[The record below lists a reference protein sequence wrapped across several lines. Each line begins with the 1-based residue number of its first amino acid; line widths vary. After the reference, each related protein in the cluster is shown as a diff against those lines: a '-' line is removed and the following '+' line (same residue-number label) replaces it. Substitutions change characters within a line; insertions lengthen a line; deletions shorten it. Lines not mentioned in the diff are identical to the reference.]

1 MFEINL
7 RCHISILLY
16 FVLFVLFCYV
26 CWGFL
31 WSLFYFILFVG
42 FLGEAVCILFVVCCF
57 CFCFCFLLCV
67 CLFVILFFLSYIR
80 YIFSDNVY
88 SRNVFFFSFVLFV
101 YFYFLFFFKSA
112 LTYKTR
118 ITFLLRYDMQSS
130 FDPTPYN
137 RK

>member
-16 FVLFVLFCYV
+16 FVLFVLLCYV
-26 CWGFL
+26 YWGFL

-42 FLGEAVCILFVVCCF
+42 LLGEAVCILFVVCCF

-80 YIFSDNVY
+80 YICSDNFY
-88 SRNVFFFSFVLFV
+88 SRNVFVIFFLCFVCLFIL
-101 YFYFLFFFKSA
+101 FLKKSA
-112 LTYKTR
+112 LTYKIR
-118 ITFLLRYDMQSS
+118 ITLLLKYDMQSS